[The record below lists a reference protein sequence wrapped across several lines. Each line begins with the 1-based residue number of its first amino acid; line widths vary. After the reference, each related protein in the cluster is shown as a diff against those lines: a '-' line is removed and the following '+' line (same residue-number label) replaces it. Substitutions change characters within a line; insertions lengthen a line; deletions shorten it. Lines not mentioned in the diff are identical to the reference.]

1 MAGMIARYF
10 FSRMR
15 VLDALP
21 VETVDQIAYAA
32 DEIEKLR
39 RKYER
44 LPASIRRNVD
54 GIRESEVMRRV

>member
-15 VLDALP
+15 ALDALP

-39 RKYER
+39 RVYNR
-44 LPASIRRNVD
+44 LPASIRRKIG
-54 GIRESEVMRRV
+54 GIRESEVSRRV